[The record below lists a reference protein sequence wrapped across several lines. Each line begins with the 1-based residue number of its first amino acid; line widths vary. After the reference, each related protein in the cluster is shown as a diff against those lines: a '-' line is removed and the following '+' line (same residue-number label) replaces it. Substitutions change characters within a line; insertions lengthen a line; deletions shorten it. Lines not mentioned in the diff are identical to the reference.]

1 MSCFSISRLLK
12 HAVSEGEM
20 ICVSLRNNKKLLA
33 FPIAYDKH
41 FNMVLKEATEI
52 WTEEVKRGCNVMAKV
67 KRDRY
72 VG

>member
-1 MSCFSISRLLK
+1 
-12 HAVSEGEM
+12 M

-41 FNMVLKEATEI
+41 FNMVLKEAKEI